1 MFDSLGIREV
11 PVSQQCSDYSWNIHV
26 WEFTSFGGKK
36 ALAQIQKP
44 PKRLRL
50 TKEQARAQRAEE
62 EGLDGNDKTLQIR
75 EWQTLLRDVE
85 REAIWNYWALFNNE
99 YATRLTEEFLPGV
112 AVTENKYKAVRE
124 KCLTTARNCQYQLLE
139 NAIVSRDRLLFFE
152 FG

>member
-1 MFDSLGIREV
+1 MEHSCLGIYTIRRE
-11 PVSQQCSDYSWNIHV
+11 
-26 WEFTSFGGKK
+26 E

-62 EGLDGNDKTLQIR
+62 EGLDGNDETLQIR
-75 EWQTLLRDVE
+75 EWESLLRDVE

-139 NAIVSRDRLLFFE
+139 NAIVSRDRFVFFE